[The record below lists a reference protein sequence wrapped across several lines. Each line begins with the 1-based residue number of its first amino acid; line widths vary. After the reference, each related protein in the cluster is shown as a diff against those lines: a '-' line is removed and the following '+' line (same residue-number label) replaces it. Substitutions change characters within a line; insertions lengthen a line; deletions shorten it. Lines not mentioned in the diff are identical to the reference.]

1 MNLIFDKLKDELN
14 EKIREE
20 ERIYGDILDKVLNE
34 NSEQLHTM
42 LMKSDF
48 QNYLLLSGL
57 EKEEINLAEQADLSD
72 LNLYEKEL
80 AKVGGNQTRWH
91 IFCGLESCCG

>member
-14 EKIREE
+14 VKIKEE

-48 QNYLLLSGL
+48 QNYLFLSEL
-57 EKEEINLAEQADLSD
+57 EKNEINFAEHADLSD

-80 AKVGGNQTRWH
+80 AKFGGDQTR
-91 IFCGLESCCG
+91 

>member
-1 MNLIFDKLKDELN
+1 MKLIFDKLRDNLN
-14 EKIREE
+14 TKISEE
-20 ERIYGDILDKVLNE
+20 EKIYGDILDKVLNE

-48 QNYLLLSGL
+48 QNYLNLSEL
-57 EKEEINLAEQADLSD
+57 EKQEIALAEKADLSD

-80 AKVGGNQTRWH
+80 AKIGGNQTRWY
-91 IFCGLESCCG
+91 ILCRPKSCCR